1 MFFEVFNY
9 LDDVVIIKEGEKTIY
24 VNHAFEKLYGL
35 NCKELYKEKS
45 MIVKLDR
52 IHPEDRYKF
61 SNIDFE
67 DFLWRRLELLEQTM
81 KLEMFCLEQTP

>member
-1 MFFEVFNY
+1 
-9 LDDVVIIKEGEKTIY
+9 
-24 VNHAFEKLYGL
+24 
-35 NCKELYKEKS
+35 

-61 SNIDFE
+61 SNIDFGN
-67 DFLWRRLELLEQTM
+67 FFMRRLELLEQTM

>member
-1 MFFEVFNY
+1 
-9 LDDVVIIKEGEKTIY
+9 
-24 VNHAFEKLYGL
+24 
-35 NCKELYKEKS
+35 

-67 DFLWRRLELLEQTM
+67 DFFLWRRLELLEQTM
-81 KLEMFCLEQTP
+81 KLEMFYLEQTP